1 MHKDGANIVME
12 VEQQERARL
21 PVHMLEGLV
30 CFGRVLV
37 SPPLMG
43 YCAEQ
48 GHMHPFFT
56 LMVDFWLAS
65 KGPSPAMCYCVV
77 NNIGSVTIRALCG
90 HCAKSPLGKAA

>member
-1 MHKDGANIVME
+1 MRRQLNTLYVTTEGPGCWDGANIVME

-43 YCAEQ
+43 Y
-48 GHMHPFFT
+48 
-56 LMVDFWLAS
+56 
-65 KGPSPAMCYCVV
+65 
-77 NNIGSVTIRALCG
+77 
-90 HCAKSPLGKAA
+90 